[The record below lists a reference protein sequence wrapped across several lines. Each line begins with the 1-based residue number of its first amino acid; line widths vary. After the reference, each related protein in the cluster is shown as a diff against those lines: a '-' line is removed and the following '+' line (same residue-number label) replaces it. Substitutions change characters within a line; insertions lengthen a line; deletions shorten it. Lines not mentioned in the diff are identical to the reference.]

1 MALIKVTN
9 LGKDYEG
16 QSVLKNINLDIES
29 GEVFALIGPTGAGKT
44 TLIRL
49 LNLLETPTS
58 GQVYFD
64 GVDVTRSERQRLKAR
79 RRMAYVQQKP
89 IVFKMNVY
97 GNVACGL
104 KWRKVK
110 KEVVRSKVDNALE
123 LVGML
128 DYTKR
133 DARTLSG
140 GEMQRVAIA
149 RALVIDPEVLL
160 LDEPTAN
167 LDPISI
173 AKVEEVLEQIIGEKN
188 ITILMAT
195 HDIPQGQRLAGR
207 MGVLINGEMLQLGSP
222 NEVFCSPQNREVAE
236 LVGVENV
243 LAGVITDKEDE
254 LVTVEVNGNSIQ
266 AISELPLGEKVHVL
280 IRPEDITFTP
290 SRNVSSARNMFDGEI
305 IRLTQ
310 VGQLVRIEVDCG
322 IQLLGVLTMV
332 SAQELGLSIGK
343 RLYASFKVTAIHV
356 IKRRD

>member
-16 QSVLKNINLDIES
+16 QSVLKNINLEIES

-64 GVDVTRSERQRLKAR
+64 GVDVTGSERQRLKAR

-97 GNVACGL
+97 DNVACGL

-128 DYTKR
+128 DYTRR

-149 RALVIDPEVLL
+149 RALVTDPEVLL

-207 MGVLINGEMLQLGSP
+207 MGVLINGEILQLGSP

-243 LAGVITDKEDE
+243 LAGVITYKEDE

-266 AISELPLGEKVHVL
+266 AISELTLGEKVHVL

-305 IRLTQ
+305 IRMTQ

-322 IQLLGVLTMV
+322 IPLLGVLTMV
-332 SAQELGLSIGK
+332 SAQELGLAIGK

-356 IKRRD
+356 IKRKD

>member
-9 LGKDYEG
+9 LGKEYEG
-16 QSVLKNINLDIES
+16 QSVLKNVALEIES
-29 GEVFALIGPTGAGKT
+29 GEVFALIGPTGGGKT
-44 TLIRL
+44 TLLRL
-49 LNLLETPTS
+49 LNLLEVPTS
-58 GQVYFD
+58 GSVYLD

-89 IVFKMNVY
+89 IVFKLNVY

-104 KWRKVK
+104 KWRRVK
-110 KEVVRSKVDNALE
+110 KEVIRDKVDSALE

-128 DYTKR
+128 DYKKR

-149 RALVIDPEVLL
+149 RAIVTDPEILL

-167 LDPISI
+167 LDPLSVS
-173 AKVEEVLEQIIGEKN
+173 KVEEVLEQIIGEKK
-188 ITILMAT
+188 ITVLLAT
-195 HDIPQGQRLAGR
+195 HDMPQGQRLAGR
-207 MGVLINGEMLQLGSP
+207 MGVLMHGEMLQVGSP
-222 NEVFCSPQNREVAE
+222 SEVFCSPQSREVAA

-243 LAGVITDKEDE
+243 LAGVITSKEDE
-254 LVTVEVNGNSIQ
+254 LVTIEVDGHSIQ
-266 AISELPLGEKVHVL
+266 AVSNLSLGDKVHVL
-280 IRPEDITFTP
+280 IRPEDITFKLTR
-290 SRNVSSARNMFDGEI
+290 SVSSARNMFDGEI
-305 IRLTQ
+305 TRMTQ

-322 IQLLGVLTMV
+322 IPLLGVLTMV
-332 SAQELGLSIGK
+332 SAQELGLTIGK

>member
-1 MALIKVTN
+1 MALIRVAN
-9 LGKDYEG
+9 VGQEYGGKY
-16 QSVLKNINLDIES
+16 VLKGVNLEIES

-149 RALVIDPEVLL
+149 RALVTDPEVLL

-207 MGVLINGEMLQLGSP
+207 MGVLINGEILQIGSP

-243 LAGVITDKEDE
+243 LAGVITYKEDE

-305 IRLTQ
+305 IRMTQ
-310 VGQLVRIEVDCG
+310 VGQLVRIEVDCA
-322 IQLLGVLTMV
+322 IPLLGVLTRV
-332 SAQELGLSIGK
+332 SAQELGLAMGK

-356 IKRRD
+356 IKRKD

>member
-1 MALIKVTN
+1 MALIRVAN
-9 LGKDYEG
+9 VG
-16 QSVLKNINLDIES
+16 QEYGGTYVLKGVNLEIES

-49 LNLLETPTS
+49 LNLLETPAC

-104 KWRKVK
+104 KWRKEK

-123 LVGML
+123 LIGML

-243 LAGVITDKEDE
+243 LAGVITYKEDE

>member
-149 RALVIDPEVLL
+149 RALVTDPEVLL

-207 MGVLINGEMLQLGSP
+207 MGVLINGEILQIGSP

-243 LAGVITDKEDE
+243 LAGVITYKEDE

-305 IRLTQ
+305 IRMTQ
-310 VGQLVRIEVDCG
+310 VGQLVRIEVDCA
-322 IQLLGVLTMV
+322 IPLLGVLTMV
-332 SAQELGLSIGK
+332 SAQELGLAIGK

-356 IKRRD
+356 IKRKD

>member
-1 MALIKVTN
+1 MALIRVAN
-9 LGKDYEG
+9 VG
-16 QSVLKNINLDIES
+16 QEYGGTYVLKGVNLEIES

-49 LNLLETPTS
+49 LNLLETPAC

-123 LVGML
+123 LIGML

-149 RALVIDPEVLL
+149 RALVTDPEVLL

-243 LAGVITDKEDE
+243 LAGVITVKEDE
-254 LVTVEVNGNSIQ
+254 LVTIEVNGNSIQ
-266 AISELPLGEKVHVL
+266 AISELSLGEKVHVL

-290 SRNVSSARNMFDGEI
+290 ARNVSSARNMFDGEI
-305 IRLTQ
+305 IKMTQ

-322 IQLLGVLTMV
+322 IPLLGVLTTV
-332 SAQELGLSIGK
+332 SAQELGLTVGK

>member
-16 QSVLKNINLDIES
+16 QSVLKNINLEIES

-64 GVDVTRSERQRLKAR
+64 GVDVTGSERQRLKAR

-89 IVFKMNVY
+89 IVFKMNVF

-123 LVGML
+123 LVSML

-149 RALVIDPEVLL
+149 RALVTDPEMLL

-207 MGVLINGEMLQLGSP
+207 MGVLINGEILQLGSP
-222 NEVFCSPQNREVAE
+222 NEVYCSPQNREVAE

-243 LAGVITDKEDE
+243 LAGVITYKEDE

-266 AISELPLGEKVHVL
+266 AISELTLGEKVHVL

-305 IRLTQ
+305 IRMTQ

-322 IQLLGVLTMV
+322 IPLLGVLTMV
-332 SAQELGLSIGK
+332 SAQELGITMGK